1 MVNGLTPEQENF
13 LTRHRSAA
21 MITVNS
27 LGVAKA
33 ARVGVALVDGQVW
46 SSGTQTRVRTARLR
60 RDPRS
65 SLFVFGGEYDW
76 LTIEST
82 VTILDGPNAAD
93 LNLRLFR
100 VMQDRPEGKLSW
112 FGGELDENAFRAK
125 MIEEQ
130 RLVYQFEVRKAYGLV
145 QPSDES

>member
-1 MVNGLTPEQENF
+1 MVNGLTPEQEGF

-27 LGVAKA
+27 LGVAKS
-33 ARVGVALVDGQVW
+33 ARVGVAVVDGQVW
-46 SSGTQTRVRTARLR
+46 SSGTQTRVRTGRLR

-65 SLFVFGGEYDW
+65 SLFVFGGEYGW
-76 LTIEST
+76 LALEAT
-82 VTILDGPNAAD
+82 VTILDGPNAAE

-100 VMQDRPEGKLSW
+100 TMQGRSDGPLSW
-112 FGGELDENAFRAK
+112 FDGELDENAFRAK

-130 RLVYQFEVRKAYGLV
+130 RLIYQFEVRNAYGLV
-145 QPSDES
+145 QADDS